1 MKKRTEV
8 GLILLTLLFAT
19 PIAGLANNHKFSLSE
34 SIYLNRKQK
43 TFSTLISEETSIK
56 ELKNQG
62 DIRTQKANED
72 LTENAKS
79 APSSP
84 NLENNMPPLKELN
97 KEDILGIS
105 IEEVRSTLH
114 IDFLGIDRISNYKIG
129 KFKNGWQVFTSFNEN
144 YPINLSNLNKPRK
157 YISKIE
163 LEKINEK
170 SYIFKIF
177 KNRRYKLSK
186 PIIGDKKK
194 PQIKIKATKLRKE
207 RKELFNAP
215 LSDISNNEIENKSVK
230 KAIAPPLGDIATGS
244 VVLENRG
251 FIDLNGPNI
260 SLTLNNMP
268 AKDALLKLAKMAGYG
283 FILANENS
291 KNQGGRNS
299 SNSKSNNDLDQGP
312 KVTLSFVDE
321 DYSIAFNSILLASG
335 LQAKLSDDL
344 IFVGENV
351 LGKTFGPQL
360 SKVYRMNQASAS
372 SAADFLASLGAKISK
387 VIISS
392 VSSSTSNSGVT
403 ANSPNTTTFIDSY
416 SATNGPLKGLTGTT
430 DSRLQT
436 LTLVGSPELIQ
447 IAEKYL
453 KQLDLRQRQVALSVK
468 ILDVELSKN
477 DALNND
483 LAFRTG
489 STFIVNEQGKLFSA
503 FGNFI
508 PPAISGAL
516 PSIVKT
522 VSGGISSTTT
532 ETSSNIAPTTIT
544 NTDSKSSTSGNS
556 ITTSKTP
563 NPGNAYKANE
573 LYSFLMAK
581 VQDSSTKVLA
591 NPTLILSENP
601 EKIVGGQAVV
611 ARSGGGGQAS
621 IGRPYAN
628 ESFVTL
634 GTDVITGFQVNQ
646 TDNGGVSCQANFS
659 TAGITFGARVN
670 KIDDNG
676 YVTFS
681 LSPKLTSI
689 SEIIDIPNC
698 GPVNVL
704 SVRRLDTGML
714 RVRDSQTLILTGV
727 LSDIEGE
734 VTSKIPLLGD
744 IPIIGRAFRSKS
756 NSSRKSELV
765 IMVTPQIVNDSQ
777 INTTGTGYEPKVKE
791 TKELLEGNKF

>member
-1 MKKRTEV
+1 MNKRAEIK
-8 GLILLTLLFAT
+8 LILLTLLFAT
-19 PIAGLANNHKFSLSE
+19 PMAGLANMNKHSLFEAKIS
-34 SIYLNRKQK
+34 NQNQK
-43 TFSTLISEETSIK
+43 SATTLISEEKLIK
-56 ELKNQG
+56 ELHDQGAISTKN
-62 DIRTQKANED
+62 ANEYLKENKRLNLISPD
-72 LTENAKS
+72 L
-79 APSSP
+79 
-84 NLENNMPPLKELN
+84 NNNISPLKELK
-97 KEDILGIS
+97 KEGMFEIA
-105 IEEVRSTLH
+105 IEEVGSSFN
-114 IDFLGIDRISNYKIG
+114 IDFLDKGKISNYKIS
-129 KFKNGWQVFTSFNEN
+129 KFKNGWKIFISFNDN
-144 YPINLSNLNKPRK
+144 YLINLSNLNKPRK
-157 YISKIE
+157 YISKLE
-163 LEKINEK
+163 VEKINNK
-170 SYIFKIF
+170 SYTFKIY

-186 PIIGDKKK
+186 PTIGDKKDPK
-194 PQIKIKATKLRKE
+194 IEIKATKLRKE
-207 RKELFNAP
+207 SKLLVDSP
-215 LSDISNNEIENKSVK
+215 LSYVSNTKSGNNSVK
-230 KAIAPPLGDIATGS
+230 KAIAPPLGNIATGS
-244 VVLENRG
+244 VVLQNRG
-251 FIDLNGPNI
+251 FINLNGPNI

-283 FILANENS
+283 FILANDNS
-291 KNQGGRNS
+291 QNESGKNS
-299 SNSKSNNDLDQGP
+299 FNSKSINNLDQGP

-321 DYSIAFNSILLASG
+321 NYSIAFNSILLASG
-335 LQAKLSDDL
+335 LQAKLTDDL
-344 IFVGENV
+344 IIVGENV

-387 VIISS
+387 VIIASATSS
-392 VSSSTSNSGVT
+392 DSVTNSGT
-403 ANSPNTTTFIDSY
+403 TSNSPNTTTLIDSY
-416 SATNGPLKGLTGTT
+416 SATTGPLKGLTGTT

-436 LTLVGSPELIQ
+436 LTLVGSPELIL

-477 DALNND
+477 EALNND
-483 LAFRTG
+483 FAFRTG

-508 PPAISGAL
+508 PPAISGTL

-522 VSGGISSTTT
+522 VTNGVSSNKTDSDTSSDTTTTNSST
-532 ETSSNIAPTTIT
+532 E
-544 NTDSKSSTSGNS
+544 NS
-556 ITTSKTP
+556 LTTSKTP
-563 NPGNAYKANE
+563 NPGNSYKPNE

-581 VQDSSTKVLA
+581 IQDSSTKVLA

-611 ARSGGGGQAS
+611 AQSGGGGQAS

-646 TDNGGVSCQANFS
+646 SDNGAVTCQANFS
-659 TAGITFGARVN
+659 TSGITFGARVN

-681 LSPKLTSI
+681 LSPKLTAI
-689 SEIIDIPNC
+689 SEIINIPNC

-777 INTTGTGYEPKVKE
+777 INTSGVGYLPKVRE
-791 TKELLEGNKF
+791 TKELIEGK